1 MYVRFHSPWA
11 EVRRGVHYGLFGPA
25 YDCARDP
32 GVPEVLRAALWHE
45 IEWFE
50 ANLPVPAARAFW
62 VKSRKTWHRVG
73 ICWFVD
79 DAREMI
85 ARAFALRA
93 LLRDC
98 GVPVTKIATDR
109 PGQVLYRDAWQI
121 VAKPEAATPT
131 VWH

>member
-11 EVRRGVHYGLFGPA
+11 LLRRGVNYGLFGPA
-25 YDCARDP
+25 YDYARDA
-32 GVPEVLRAALWHE
+32 GVAEVLRAALWHE

-50 ANLPVPAARAFW
+50 DNLPVPKRGCFY
-62 VKSRKTWHRVG
+62 VKSKKRWRAVG
-73 ICWFVD
+73 LCWFVD

-85 ARAFALRA
+85 AHAFALA
-93 LLRDC
+93 SLLREC
-98 GVPVTKIATDR
+98 GVPVTKVATHR
-109 PGQVLYRDAWQI
+109 PGTILYRDAYQI